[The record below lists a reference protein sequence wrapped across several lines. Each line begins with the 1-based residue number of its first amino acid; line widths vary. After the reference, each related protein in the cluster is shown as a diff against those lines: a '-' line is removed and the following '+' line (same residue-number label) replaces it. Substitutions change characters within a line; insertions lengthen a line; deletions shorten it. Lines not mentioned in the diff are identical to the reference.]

1 MLFLMFLQYMEVLDD
16 LSALGT
22 LESLESIEV
31 ARGMLSKPPGGS
43 IICSIPE
50 FRSTLSD
57 RHPFLCRILVTS
69 RETIASDYLM
79 GTELWKKVASE
90 WVYGTLSHFSYWEV
104 LNGAYEN
111 ICEWLCSGSGWP
123 FDMHIQS

>member
-1 MLFLMFLQYMEVLDD
+1 VISFLSFLQYTEVLDD
-16 LSALGT
+16 LSALGA

-31 ARGMLSKPPGGS
+31 DRGMLSKPPGGS

-50 FRSTLSD
+50 FRSILSD
-57 RHPFLCRILVTS
+57 RHPFLCKILVAS
-69 RETIASDYLM
+69 RETMASGQLV

-111 ICEWLCSGSGWP
+111 ICK
-123 FDMHIQS
+123 